1 MAKYANIVDNLSL
14 TQSKLNDQIQS
25 TVKEQQTTQQMD
37 INDAKPR
44 FCAIS

>member
-1 MAKYANIVDNLSL
+1 MQNIVDNSSFN
-14 TQSKLNDQIQS
+14 QFELNDQIQS

-44 FCAIS
+44 FCEIS